1 MIRLATLPLCLLLA
15 CGGNEVTSPS
25 TAPRSPAPA
34 PVTDQPVSEPTE
46 KTPAKAS
53 KSLTLVAPTSGTNGA
68 SGPAEPASAGPVPG
82 AIDPAWLR
90 VDLFPGA
97 TVASSGRTARD
108 AAGLFST
115 QMLLALPEGVTR
127 DACIETLTQAVA
139 SAVPSLE
146 RKDGENGRVTLT
158 GSNADY
164 AVTLICG
171 EAKGKMSAYLSYRRL
186 RPLPSP

>member
-25 TAPRSPAPA
+25 TPRPPAPA
-34 PVTDQPVSEPTE
+34 PVTDQPVSGTTE
-46 KTPAKAS
+46 KTPARAS
-53 KSLTLVAPTSGTNGA
+53 KTLTLAPGSGTNGA
-68 SGPAEPASAGPVPG
+68 SGPGEPASAGAVPG
-82 AIDPAWLR
+82 PIDPAWLR

-108 AAGLFST
+108 AEGLFST

-127 DACIETLTQAVA
+127 DACVETLTQAVA

-158 GSNADY
+158 GGNADY

-186 RPLPSP
+186 RPPPSP

>member
-1 MIRLATLPLCLLLA
+1 
-15 CGGNEVTSPS
+15 
-25 TAPRSPAPA
+25 
-34 PVTDQPVSEPTE
+34 
-46 KTPAKAS
+46 
-53 KSLTLVAPTSGTNGA
+53 
-68 SGPAEPASAGPVPG
+68 VPG

-171 EAKGKMSAYLSYRRL
+171 EAKSKMSAYLSYRRL